1 MVRFFGALL
10 GSAFIAALVVAD
22 LMLYVAHAQQPT
34 PTEQAMGNKI
44 VAEVQAGLN
53 CGAELI
59 VVKAELAKTE
69 SRGEERRTPA
79 CHTGEI
85 NGLHQLALQSLA

>member
-59 VVKAELAKTE
+59 VVKAELAKLKAAAKK
-69 SRGEERRTPA
+69 EEPPPATP
-79 CHTGEI
+79 EK
-85 NGLHQLALQSLA
+85 